1 MREPVLILSD
11 LHLGHAASRID
22 SVEHLRPL
30 LEGAGTVVF
39 NGDTFQ
45 ELARA
50 FRPRS
55 EALLREL
62 RALCDEMGIETVFLP
77 GNHDPGWGGKG
88 WLELAEGKIIVTHG
102 DGVMWGGSPW
112 SRESFERSEGIR
124 KLWAENVEADLD
136 PEKRLEL
143 AREVALLLKPPSIP
157 KGRSFVRRA
166 MDALHPPRRAFEILR
181 VWWDQANRAE
191 AFLRRYF
198 PEAEVLVLGH
208 FHRMGVWQRNGA
220 LIINTGAYVSPHRAK
235 WVSFADG
242 WLRSGKVEEKD
253 GEFRRGESEEVWAVG
268 RESRVARS
276 R

>member
-11 LHLGHAASRID
+11 LHLGHAASRIA
-22 SVEHLRPL
+22 SAEQLRPL

-45 ELARA
+45 ELAIA

-55 EALLREL
+55 EALLKGVQ
-62 RALCDEMGIETVFLP
+62 ALCDEMGCDTVFLP

-88 WLELAEGKIIVTHG
+88 WLELAEGRIIVTHG

-112 SRESFERSEGIR
+112 SRESFQRSEGIR
-124 KLWAENVEADLD
+124 KLWAENEQADLD

-143 AREVALLLKPPSIP
+143 ARDVALLLKPPSIP

-166 MDALHPPRRAFEILR
+166 MDAVNPPRRAFEILR

-198 PEAEVLVLGH
+198 PQAEVLVLGH
-208 FHRMGVWQRNGA
+208 FHRRGVWERNDA
-220 LIINTGAYVSPHRAK
+220 LVINTGAFVNPHGAK
-235 WVSFADG
+235 WVCYADG
-242 WLRSGKVEEKD
+242 WLKTGKVEERE
-253 GEFRRGESEEVWAVG
+253 GEFLRGETAEVWSFGGGVQEGKA
-268 RESRVARS
+268 
-276 R
+276 